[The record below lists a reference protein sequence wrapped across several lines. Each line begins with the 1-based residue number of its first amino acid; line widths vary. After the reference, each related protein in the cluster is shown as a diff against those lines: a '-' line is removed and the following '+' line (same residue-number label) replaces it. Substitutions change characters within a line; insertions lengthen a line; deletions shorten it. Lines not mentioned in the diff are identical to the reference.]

1 MGWSQTAP
9 TIMDQS
15 LGTLL
20 RFCDVFQV
28 IQVQTL
34 PSPHKQCW
42 TRVSRI
48 CSEFQLCIGWGG
60 GGGGR
65 TARKFWRWCTVLRGN
80 REMTEKYEYCS
91 TVPRTFVQD
100 CRSKG
105 NQIPGQKY
113 RNHWRLKERKG
124 QPSNIPKSRSRP
136 GTNEWIKNKMITRPI
151 TTELFINSTLSRM
164 TYWKTKRE
172 SWWRIS
178 LCKCIL
184 ATCINLGHLAVNQPD
199 ELEEKKSSFM

>member
-1 MGWSQTAP
+1 MVTNRAYNHGPKSRNTFAFLWRFPSHTGPDPSLPPQTMLDA
-9 TIMDQS
+9 
-15 LGTLL
+15 
-20 RFCDVFQV
+20 C
-28 IQVQTL
+28 IQNL
-34 PSPHKQCW
+34 F
-42 TRVSRI
+42 RVSTLYRV
-48 CSEFQLCIGWGG
+48 GW

-65 TARKFWRWCTVLRGN
+65 TARKFWKWCTVLRGI